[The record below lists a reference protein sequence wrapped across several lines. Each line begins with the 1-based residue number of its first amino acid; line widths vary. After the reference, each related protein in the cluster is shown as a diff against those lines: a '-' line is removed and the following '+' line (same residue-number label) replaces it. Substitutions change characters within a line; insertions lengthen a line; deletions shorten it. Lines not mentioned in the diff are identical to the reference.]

1 MKANW
6 AKAEAKATAD
16 SNRLIPTYDE
26 NAQRPEDV
34 YKLHDIIPEVEFNAL
49 SITPLKA
56 AATMHERK
64 ALLPHSRS
72 NWINQ
77 HLSLIFSAPKP
88 NKTHLKLLLYISA
101 MFAFKNASKLVNDKQ
116 ALQERL
122 KGVPSV
128 VVDGLL
134 SRFTETSRDKNQ
146 TKITP
151 QTETM
156 MLTYMFALCLRVDDY
171 ATDTTLLAMDLAM
184 AATKVDPL
192 FKSLGCKVGILSP
205 PELKRL
211 GLPDSAAITKRA
223 VLRIPL
229 EFPKTRIQRAR
240 R

>member
-1 MKANW
+1 MRCRELQDIYSSAYRQIRRVFRHKVSSIRLIAYHMKANW

-88 NKTHLKLLLYISA
+88 NKTHL
-101 MFAFKNASKLVNDKQ
+101 
-116 ALQERL
+116 
-122 KGVPSV
+122 
-128 VVDGLL
+128 
-134 SRFTETSRDKNQ
+134 
-146 TKITP
+146 
-151 QTETM
+151 
-156 MLTYMFALCLRVDDY
+156 
-171 ATDTTLLAMDLAM
+171 
-184 AATKVDPL
+184 
-192 FKSLGCKVGILSP
+192 
-205 PELKRL
+205 
-211 GLPDSAAITKRA
+211 
-223 VLRIPL
+223 
-229 EFPKTRIQRAR
+229 
-240 R
+240 